1 MLQLRLAATLVS
13 LAVAAVVGSGRFTEG
28 NKCNALSPQE
38 TARLEQMETAI
49 MKLTDEQLVEAYT
62 SAVRNLDRKI
72 AALESQLTEAEQVL
86 SRKID
91 EIRASKSKFMDPHSL
106 ALDKRRR
113 IREVYTESSF
123 HGTQQRIDK
132 ELSALRADRR
142 MAKAELKDATRRV
155 ADANAATAE
164 AARAARYKDL
174 QTHLEA
180 VGTHRR
186 KIEQIH
192 KETDDLYASTKALQ
206 NRDLELAK
214 NAEASADY
222 YKDKQGSLDKVKAW
236 TAEAT
241 TLREQMRARLRS
253 YNATLS
259 DLKAKKSA
267 ERQALEDLVD
277 AREREVSRRLNAR
290 VDMTGEIAEFVKQKN
305 DEAVFTYTKLIE
317 SAERNEARAD
327 QIRNSPSNRLRQ
339 SMGSDVRDADKT
351 TMAQL
356 EAAAAYDRKMAAQIE
371 KKYDA
376 RNNPIVHEA
385 IKRFAGARADREATL
400 ARNLDKARRKFMR
413 PLANS

>member
-1 MLQLRLAATLVS
+1 MLQLRLAAALVS

-72 AALESQLTEAEQVL
+72 AALESQLAEAEQVL

-113 IREVYTESSF
+113 IREVYTTSSF
-123 HGTQQRIDK
+123 HGTQQQIE
-132 ELSALRADRR
+132 ELSSLRADRR

-186 KIEQIH
+186 KIEQIQ

-290 VDMTGEIAEFVKQKN
+290 VDMTGEIAGSVKQKN

-327 QIRNSPSNRLRQ
+327 QIRNSPTNRLRQ
-339 SMGSDVRDADKT
+339 SMGSDIRDADKT

-385 IKRFAGARADREATL
+385 IKRFAGARAVREATL